1 MIAKRFGIIAVLL
14 ISLSLAGCVKNPET
28 GEPEPDYPTIANVTQ
43 SASQSLSFELLK
55 YLHANKPDEVNQVYE
70 EFVTG
75 IVIIQRYADGDITAG
90 ETVTSVV
97 DIFQTIQERFDI
109 PDSPITAF
117 VTGTV
122 ASIAGALNM
131 VLTEI
136 PENAALI
143 LTAVG
148 NGLNDGLMDYTA
160 WASAQA
166 GIGVMP

>member
-1 MIAKRFGIIAVLL
+1 MFKRLSIIAVLL
-14 ISLSLAGCVKNPET
+14 ISLALGACVKNPNT
-28 GEPEPDYPTIANVTQ
+28 GEPEPDFDTIAGITQ
-43 SASQSLSFELLK
+43 ATSQSLAFELLK
-55 YLHANKPDEVNQVYE
+55 YLHEEKPDEVNQVFA

-75 IVIIQRYADGDITAG
+75 ITVIQRYADGDVTAG
-90 ETVTSVV
+90 ETITSVV

-131 VLTEI
+131 VLAEI
-136 PENAALI
+136 PENATLI

-148 NGLNDGLMDYTA
+148 NGLNDGLTDFTA
-160 WASAQA
+160 WQASQVVT
-166 GIGVMP
+166 GVQP

>member
-1 MIAKRFGIIAVLL
+1 MFKRLSIIAVFL
-14 ISLSLAGCVKNPET
+14 ISLGLAGCVKNPQT
-28 GEPEPDYPTIANVTQ
+28 GENEPDFDTIAGITQ
-43 SASQSLSFELLK
+43 ATSQSLVFELLK
-55 YLHANKPDEVNQVYE
+55 YLHDEKPGEVNQVYE

-75 IVIIQRYADGDITAG
+75 IVIIQRYADGDVTAG
-90 ETVTSVV
+90 ETITSVV
-97 DIFQTIQERFDI
+97 DIFQTIQARFDI

-148 NGLNDGLMDYTA
+148 NGLNAGLEDHVA

-166 GIGVMP
+166 GTEVMP

>member
-1 MIAKRFGIIAVLL
+1 MFKRLSIIAVLL
-14 ISLSLAGCVKNPET
+14 ISLTLGSCVKNPNT
-28 GEPEPDYPTIANVTQ
+28 GEPEPDFPVIAGITQ
-43 SASQSLSFELLK
+43 ATSQSLAFELLK
-55 YLHANKPDEVNQVYE
+55 YLHEEKPDEVNQVFA

-75 IVIIQRYADGDITAG
+75 ITVIQRYADGDVTAG
-90 ETVTSVV
+90 ETITSVV

-131 VLTEI
+131 VLAEI
-136 PENAALI
+136 PENATLI

-148 NGLNDGLMDYTA
+148 NGLNDGLTDFTA
-160 WASAQA
+160 WQASQVVT
-166 GIGVMP
+166 GVQP

>member
-1 MIAKRFGIIAVLL
+1 MIKRLSIIAVLL
-14 ISLSLAGCVKNPET
+14 ISLALGACVKNPNT
-28 GEPEPDYPTIANVTQ
+28 GEPEPDFPVIAGITQ
-43 SASQSLSFELLK
+43 ATSQSLAFELLK
-55 YLHANKPDEVNQVYE
+55 YLHEEKPDEVNQVFA

-75 IVIIQRYADGDITAG
+75 ITVIQRYADGDVTAG
-90 ETVTSVV
+90 ETITSVV

-166 GIGVMP
+166 GTGVMP

>member
-1 MIAKRFGIIAVLL
+1 MFKRLSIIAVLL
-14 ISLSLAGCVKNPET
+14 ISVSLTGCVKNPQT
-28 GEPEPDYPTIANVTQ
+28 GENEPDFDTIARITQ
-43 SASQSLSFELLK
+43 ATSQSLAFELLK
-55 YLHANKPDEVNQVYE
+55 YLDTNKPGEVNQVYE

-75 IVIIQRYADGDITAG
+75 IVIIQRYADGDVTAG
-90 ETVTSVV
+90 ETITSVV
-97 DIFQTIQERFDI
+97 DIFQTIQARFDI

-148 NGLNDGLMDYTA
+148 NGLNAGLEDYVA

-166 GIGVMP
+166 GTGVMP

>member
-1 MIAKRFGIIAVLL
+1 MIKRLSIIAVLFVFL
-14 ISLSLAGCVKNPET
+14 FTAGCVKNPDT
-28 GEPEPDYPTIANVTQ
+28 GEPEPDFDTIAGITQ
-43 SASQSLSFELLK
+43 ATSQSLVFELLK
-55 YLHANKPDEVNQVYE
+55 YLHEEKPDEVNQVFA

-75 IVIIQRYADGDITAG
+75 ITIIQRYADGDVTAG
-90 ETVTSVV
+90 ETITSVV

-166 GIGVMP
+166 GTGVMP